1 MIYFSSDFHFGHRV
15 IVPKYR
21 DFPTTGA
28 HDSMILD
35 QIAALGKR
43 DILYV
48 LGDFLFD
55 CPDYEMYVHHL
66 SKMSCRIKLVLGNHD
81 TRKLYKETR
90 LPKLELQLPLHSYKN
105 HWVSHAPIH
114 PQEMRG
120 RNGNIHGHLHSD
132 TVTYEQPVYENGKE
146 VTRTMKDTRY
156 FNVNIEDNNYKFVP
170 FDLIRTVLETNAKDS
185 NGSNM

>member
-28 HDSMILD
+28 HDSMIFD

-105 HWVSHAPIH
+105 HWLSHAPIH

-120 RNGNIHGHLHSD
+120 KNGNIHGHLHSD
-132 TVTYEQPVYENGKE
+132 TVTRAYYNIESGVNDDYRP
-146 VTRTMKDTRY
+146 DPRY
-156 FNVNIEDNNYKFVP
+156 FNVNIEDNSYKFVP
-170 FDLIRTVLETNAKDS
+170 FDLIRTVLETNAKDTH
-185 NGSNM
+185 GSNM